1 MKKTFTLLLALL
13 VLSSALALPAVAA
26 ETPTFTP
33 EPHTPASIL
42 TLIALAALG
51 ITLITVPVILLVK
64 GWGKRGK

>member
-13 VLSSALALPAVAA
+13 VLSSALALPALAT
-26 ETPTFTP
+26 EIPTFTP
-33 EPHTPASIL
+33 EPHTPTSIL

-64 GWGKRGK
+64 DWRKKK